1 MLNSIRLIWVKKM
14 SKRIT
19 LHSLSLPIV
28 SLLLF
33 SCLFVD
39 VTMLLRNKTYLYI
52 GQCVRS
58 YHFSLIMSC
67 ENNPDMQEL
76 VKNSKTVV
84 ATVG

>member
-1 MLNSIRLIWVKKM
+1 M

-19 LHSLSLPIV
+19 LYSLSLSIV

-58 YHFSLIMSC
+58 YHYSLSMSW
-67 ENNPDMQEL
+67 ENNPKMQEL
-76 VKNSKTVV
+76 VKHLKEERGQRSGDYVKT
-84 ATVG
+84 